1 MPLEDDV
8 ANAVLFALAG
18 AELAFDRAPD
28 GVALDRHGI
37 TVKLAFDRE
46 PVEHKPGKKQEK
58 AADEFD
64 RLHVKRVPITKA
76 CVNPYY
82 GREIPNAKALG
93 LDPNKVYW
101 LLRDPSEIRKGA
113 PTFHNIP
120 LLSKHVPH
128 TADEHDGDI
137 IVGNIG
143 SEAVYEHPYLYNSLS
158 IWSREGLHYAEGD
171 QKELSSAYGY
181 DADMTPGV
189 YEGQRYDG
197 VMRNMRGNHVC
208 MVKKGRAGSDVA
220 LDEAL
225 KPTNGETTMKTTK
238 IASLR
243 AGMALGALRGH
254 FLASKIKLAQDAALP
269 DFSPLFA
276 AVKPGK
282 FKAAIPSIVKGVEK
296 GIKGKLAQDADLAGV
311 VKGVE
316 QLMTAVEGDKTVADA
331 DVDVVDE
338 GKMEDAGT
346 GELDPDEPVMDGSC
360 EAIAAY
366 LKEKG
371 VPDDIIAGMPG
382 MAPEAADGPTD
393 VMEQRLNK
401 GAKDG
406 LDVEQEDGDDGKNGK
421 KPFAMDEDTF
431 NKRLKQERANTI
443 AQMQG
448 VEAARKH
455 VRAKVGEI
463 EMAFDSAVGVY
474 QQAFKMVGMPEK
486 AKHTDA
492 KVLKDLWDMVPT
504 GRQQLAQD
512 EDTGGDDGKVKS
524 FAERFPNAATRKRAV

>member
-101 LLRDPSEIRKGA
+101 LLRDPSEIRKAA

-269 DFSPLFA
+269 DFLDTA
-276 AVKPGK
+276 EG
-282 FKAAIPSIVKGVEK
+282 
-296 GIKGKLAQDADLAGV
+296 LALY
-311 VKGVE
+311 
-316 QLMTAVEGDKTVADA
+316 
-331 DVDVVDE
+331 
-338 GKMEDAGT
+338 
-346 GELDPDEPVMDGSC
+346 
-360 EAIAAY
+360 EAY
-366 LKEKG
+366 E
-371 VPDDIIAGMPG
+371 
-382 MAPEAADGPTD
+382 
-393 VMEQRLNK
+393 
-401 GAKDG
+401 
-406 LDVEQEDGDDGKNGK
+406 
-421 KPFAMDEDTF
+421 
-431 NKRLKQERANTI
+431 
-443 AQMQG
+443 
-448 VEAARKH
+448 
-455 VRAKVGEI
+455 
-463 EMAFDSAVGVY
+463 
-474 QQAFKMVGMPEK
+474 
-486 AKHTDA
+486 
-492 KVLKDLWDMVPT
+492 
-504 GRQQLAQD
+504 
-512 EDTGGDDGKVKS
+512 
-524 FAERFPNAATRKRAV
+524 AERTAR